1 MGEDTFSEGKFY
13 QRKIEDTIQEFIFS
27 MKVKEMD
34 TISTEPTEQC
44 SIIVDVIE
52 DSSIQI
58 IPEGSLLTYSLLPS
72 IPTQSFKYINVN
84 YPIYIY
90 INSVNYTELTI
101 NVSTTEKK
109 NIKTYTTYHSKTI
122 MLDTIKDSDII
133 ISITRGDGTDNV

>member
-34 TISTEPTEQC
+34 TISTEQTEQC

-84 YPIYIY
+84 
-90 INSVNYTELTI
+90 
-101 NVSTTEKK
+101 
-109 NIKTYTTYHSKTI
+109 
-122 MLDTIKDSDII
+122 
-133 ISITRGDGTDNV
+133 